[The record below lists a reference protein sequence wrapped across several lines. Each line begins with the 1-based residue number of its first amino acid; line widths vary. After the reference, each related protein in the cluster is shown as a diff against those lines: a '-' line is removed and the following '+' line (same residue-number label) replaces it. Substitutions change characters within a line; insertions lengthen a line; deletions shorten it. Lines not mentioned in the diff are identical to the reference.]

1 MQKKESFSGYDNLNT
16 DRKIALTQADFVS
29 QAKPLLTW
37 WVIAFKNIVM
47 HDFQTLIRYLGKDHF
62 HNYYYLV
69 VIIIAIFS
77 IKNVMVKSNS
87 YFQCMCVCVY
97 SLPP

>member
-37 WVIAFKNIVM
+37 WVIAFKGMQWEGII
-47 HDFQTLIRYLGKDHF
+47 F
-62 HNYYYLV
+62 
-69 VIIIAIFS
+69 IIIIILLLLS
-77 IKNVMVKSNS
+77 
-87 YFQCMCVCVY
+87 
-97 SLPP
+97 